1 MNRLFA
7 TRVAIQTILIG
18 LISTAPGLPGHA
30 APAAELRPDDTV
42 EQGVAMLAEAV
53 EPRHERAAPDKQVI
67 VDVVSDFLSRYADL
81 QGASRVIV
89 STHWKTAT
97 AVQRARFRDMLT
109 KRVTNIV
116 LDLILDVNFDE
127 VSVEAFDGNPDELP
141 VTVNVTVQ
149 TEDASVI
156 RLSFRMHDKFGDW
169 RILDVVAEGVSYLK
183 LYRSEFRQ
191 EIAEYGLD
199 QAIERFA
206 QKAAP

>member
-1 MNRLFA
+1 
-7 TRVAIQTILIG
+7 LIG
-18 LISTAPGLPGHA
+18 LISTAPGLPGYT

-89 STHWKTAT
+89 S
-97 AVQRARFRDMLT
+97 
-109 KRVTNIV
+109 N
-116 LDLILDVNFDE
+116 
-127 VSVEAFDGNPDELP
+127 
-141 VTVNVTVQ
+141 
-149 TEDASVI
+149 ASVI